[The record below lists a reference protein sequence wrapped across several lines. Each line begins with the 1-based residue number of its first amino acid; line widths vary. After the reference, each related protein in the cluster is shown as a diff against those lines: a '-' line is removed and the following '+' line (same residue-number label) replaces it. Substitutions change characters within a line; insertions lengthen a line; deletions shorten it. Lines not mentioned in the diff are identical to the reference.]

1 LISQGAKRDL
11 LIIQFCKALL
21 VIANAEETI
30 TDSDVMSR
38 NNTQYHLNKKID
50 RALNKII
57 YRLQN
62 TIDTLY
68 LEGKADLSKWV
79 VKNLEPRV
87 GVALTKIQVKT
98 VNLEMLALWILFV
111 NFSEKD
117 RKLHQAF
124 IEWVDANQYFKVL
137 EMMCNTKI
145 AVLESEL
152 FQTSYEIMEYI
163 KR

>member
-21 VIANAEETI
+21 VIANTEETI

-57 YRLQN
+57 DRLQN

-68 LEGKADLSKWV
+68 LEGKADLSKWIV
-79 VKNLEPRV
+79 NNLEPRI

-145 AVLESEL
+145 AVLEGEL